1 MNSDFAKKFL
11 SRKFL
16 VSLVGMIVG
25 LAIALGADS
34 SEIMQIAGAI
44 TSAVSA
50 VSYIFGE
57 AKIDAAAVKPVE
69 LLPPPK
75 LESEDTIGTSY
86 YGDDGR

>member
-1 MNSDFAKKFL
+1 MKSDFVKKFL

-16 VSLVGMIVG
+16 VSLIGMIVG

-34 SEIMQIAGAI
+34 SEIMQIAGAV

-57 AKIDAAAVKPVE
+57 AKIDAAAVTAIE
-69 LLPPPK
+69 II
-75 LESEDTIGTSY
+75 EE
-86 YGDDGR
+86 GDEEPEGNDWK